1 MWSMGKVL
9 KTPEVLRVF
18 IGSFWDQPMAF
29 TDNAELF
36 EAEENDL
43 LTELR
48 NLPQNAA
55 IRKIN
60 EFVKRARLAKVHCF
74 LIGVLRDKM
83 PAMIGKEKKQK
94 VLIENLGETFRE
106 VQRRYH
112 LPPGDFPQLDE
123 FQKKLIDHKFQKF
136 ATLNVKGIQEIDEL
150 LSKDIPKLMAALP
163 KKDDG
168 KAIDGQPSFSTTNPF
183 ASAESIWDIAPFKEG
198 FDAVFQALQRDSQ
211 TNRASGS
218 ICMAPLQATGCPQQ
232 ALKTIWELA
241 DMDKDGFLDQDE
253 FAVAMYLCNKAKDG
267 DAMPT
272 ELSVSMIPPSKRPAL
287 ALDS

>member
-74 LIGVLRDKM
+74 LIGVLREKM

-94 VLIENLGETFRE
+94 ALIETLGETFRE

-123 FQKKLIDHKFQKF
+123 FQKKLADRKFHKF
-136 ATLNVKGIQEIDEL
+136 ASLNVKGIQEIDDL
-150 LSKDIPKLMAALP
+150 LSKDIPKLMASLP

-168 KAIDGQPSFSTTNPF
+168 KVVEGHASFSTTNPF
-183 ASAESIWDIAPFKEG
+183 ASAESIWDIEPFKDE
-198 FDAVFQALQRDSQ
+198 FDAVFQGLQLDSQ

-218 ICMAPLQATGCPQQ
+218 VCMAPLQATGCPPQ

-241 DMDKDGFLDQDE
+241 DMDKDGYLDQEE
-253 FAVAMYLCNKAKDG
+253 FAIAMYLCNRAKEG
-267 DAMPT
+267 DTMPT
-272 ELSVSMIPPSKRPAL
+272 ELSVSMIPPSKRSASTV
-287 ALDS
+287 DS